1 MAKILITAM
10 VYSADRVTVM
20 QSVELSKP
28 SPADRWRVAA
38 DRFRLML
45 ESDGWKLESVPRE
58 SAYEADL
65 LLRRGSVSYAVELK
79 AASEGRG
86 DRLVPLFAQAALQV
100 QRIARRT
107 ALPLAVV
114 CAPKVPIAVA
124 EQVLEFAGK
133 YVPDDLA
140 VGVFDFQGLAVFRGP
155 GLESLNAQPSGSPRS
170 VSPLRQ
176 PRPLFSD
183 LNQWMLKVLLAN
195 ELPEHL
201 LSAPRGHYRNA
212 SQLARAAHVSVMSA
226 FRFVEEL
233 RENGYLHESAS
244 SLQLVRRESLFARW
258 QAANDRAAR
267 EIPMRFR
274 LPGNSEGQLR
284 KIVSGGRACL
294 ALFAAADALRLGF
307 VKGVSPHVY
316 VERVQPANIAAW
328 KSLRGCEPGE
338 SPDVVLRQ
346 APAPRSVF
354 RAMVRV
360 DGVAASDVLQVWLDV
375 AAHPSRGAEQAELIR
390 RRVLEPIIS
399 RKAA

>member
-1 MAKILITAM
+1 MTL
-10 VYSADRVTVM
+10 M
-20 QSVELSKP
+20 QSVDLSKP

-45 ESDGWKLESVPRE
+45 ERGGWKLKSVPRE
-58 SAYEADL
+58 RAFEADL
-65 LLRRGSVSYAVELK
+65 LVRRGSVSYAVELK

-124 EQVLEFAGK
+124 RQVLEFAGK
-133 YVPDDLA
+133 YVPDNLA

-155 GLESLNAQPSGSPRS
+155 GLESLNAQPPGSPRS
-170 VSPLRQ
+170 VSPLRE

-284 KIVSGGRACL
+284 AIVSGGRACL
-294 ALFAAADALRLGF
+294 ALFAAADALTLGF
-307 VKGVSPHVY
+307 VKGVPPHVY
-316 VERVQPANIAAW
+316 VERVQPATIAAW
-328 KSLRGCEPGE
+328 KSLRRCEPGE
-338 SPDVVLRQ
+338 WPDVVLRQ
-346 APAPRSVF
+346 APAARSVF

-399 RKAA
+399 RKDG